1 MRTTINLTVT
11 QHADERFY
19 ERFDI
24 IQSSQNIKIDIRD
37 WVEVERYNHD
47 KTGNLVVKLAK
58 RGSKKIL
65 MIVDTVSARVITVM
79 SAGYLV
85 DRAYEQIRVKA

>member
-47 KTGNLVVKLAK
+47 KTGNLVVNLAK